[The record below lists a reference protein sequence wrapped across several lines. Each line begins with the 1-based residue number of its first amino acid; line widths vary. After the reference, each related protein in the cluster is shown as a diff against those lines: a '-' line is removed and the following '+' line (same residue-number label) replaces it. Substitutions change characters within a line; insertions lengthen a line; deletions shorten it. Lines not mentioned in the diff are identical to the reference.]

1 MRNIKI
7 LSNRKILLPV
17 CVFTGLIL
25 FWEIAVRALHIPLYV
40 LPAPSGVALA
50 LIKNA
55 SVIWMHSLVTL
66 EETLIGMAIS
76 VVLAVLIALAMDASP
91 SLKSAI
97 YPLLVVTQTVPVIVL
112 APLFVIYFGFGLA
125 PKVIIVVLVCFFPVT
140 VSFCDGLG
148 RVDAGL
154 LSLLKSFGAKKVQTY
169 LIAKIPA
176 AAPELFS
183 GLKVSA
189 TYSIMGAVVGE
200 WLAADKGL
208 GRYML
213 ISKNGYMLDKVF
225 ASVVAVVVLSLL
237 MNGLFKL
244 IGHICVPH
252 ARKDRRRETGGMR
265 KST

>member
-1 MRNIKI
+1 MKKTNI
-7 LSNRKILLPV
+7 LSKKQVILPA
-17 CVFTGLIL
+17 CVFAGLIAL
-25 FWEIAVRALHIPLYV
+25 WEIAVRAGGIPLYV
-40 LPAPSGVALA
+40 LPSPSAVLSALA
-50 LIKNA
+50 KNA
-55 SVIWMHSLVTL
+55 AVLGMHSLVTL

-91 SLKSAI
+91 SLKAAI

-154 LSLLKSFGAKKVQTY
+154 LGLMRSFGARRLQTY

-189 TYSIMGAVVGE
+189 TYSIMGAVIGE

-213 ISKNGYMLDKVF
+213 VSKNGYMLDKVF
-225 ASVVAVVVLSLL
+225 ASVVAVIIMSLL

-244 IGHICVPH
+244 IGYICVPY
-252 ARKDRRRETGGMR
+252 ARRNRAG
-265 KST
+265 